1 MSRLRLTAAGLLAA
15 AVAVP
20 SAAQAVPPGGP
31 DTNTRGAK
39 VTLSTTSV
47 KAGKTIRV
55 RGTKMPQKKGSV
67 TVKLDDSAILAVFKI
82 SKNGTFS
89 GSIQVPRSVRK
100 GKHWFRFL
108 APNPATSIK
117 KSFRVR

>member
-1 MSRLRLTAAGLLAA
+1 MSRLRLLLIPAALLA
-15 AVAVP
+15 VP
-20 SAAQAVPPGGP
+20 AGAQAVPPGGP

-47 KAGKTIRV
+47 KAGKSIRV
-55 RGTKMPQKKGSV
+55 TGRKMPQRKGVV
-67 TVKLDDSAILAVFKI
+67 TIKLDDSTILAVFKI
-82 SKNGTFS
+82 SSKGTFS
-89 GSIQVPRSVRK
+89 GSVPVPKSVRK